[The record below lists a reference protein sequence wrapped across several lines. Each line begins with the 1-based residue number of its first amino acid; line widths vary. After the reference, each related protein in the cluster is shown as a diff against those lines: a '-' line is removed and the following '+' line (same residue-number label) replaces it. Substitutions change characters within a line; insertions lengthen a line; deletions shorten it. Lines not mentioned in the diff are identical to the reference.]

1 MTGTEG
7 NEMGVNDMS
16 DTRNR
21 GLTEA
26 NGRILMFAVSMSPL
40 VSLVCLTL
48 TSHSSYSR
56 SPSSGSSCLHSS
68 SHLPSG
74 RHEGTEWSEP
84 EARVVNDMR

>member
-56 SPSSGSSCLHSS
+56 SPSAPFVRSE
-68 SHLPSG
+68 
-74 RHEGTEWSEP
+74 EGKTRGTSDEP
-84 EARVVNDMR
+84 DKRRYERE